1 MSLDL
6 IEPVSA
12 LIKEVAET
20 EILPRFRN
28 LAAHE
33 RMEKGENDVVTAAD
47 HAAEAF
53 LAPALAGLTKGA
65 LIVGE
70 EGAHADP
77 SLLEALKDAD
87 LAWVIDP
94 LDGTRNF
101 AEGREDFAVMA
112 ALLKHGTPVMAW
124 IYQPLGDLMAIAEH
138 GAGTMLNG
146 ERVRLDAGDM
156 TLDVMTGE
164 FHYGYLPAEF
174 RPPVKEA
181 QEKMRTRRPRFC
193 AGATYLNLVR
203 DPALY
208 AFYYRLMPWDHAPGS
223 LIYREAG
230 GIGRAFDGTE
240 YRPAHPGKGLL
251 LAPNPDV
258 WSEVRGLLFPGI
270 PLVSD

>member
-1 MSLDL
+1 MDL
-6 IEPVSA
+6 IESVSD
-12 LIKEVAET
+12 LIREVAET

-28 LAAHE
+28 LADEE
-33 RMEKGENDVVTAAD
+33 RMEKGENDIVTVAD
-47 HAAEAF
+47 QASEAF
-53 LAPALAGLTKGA
+53 LTTALTGLTKGA

-70 EGAHADP
+70 EGSYADP
-77 SLLEALKDAD
+77 SLLETLKDAD

-112 ALLKHGTPVMAW
+112 ALLKQGTPVMAW
-124 IYQPLGDLMAIAEH
+124 IYQPLQKAMVVAEH
-138 GAGTMLNG
+138 GAGTTING
-146 ERVRLDAGDM
+146 DRIVLDAGDM
-156 TLDVMTGE
+156 TLSELEGE
-164 FHYGYLPAEF
+164 FHFGYLPAEF

-193 AGATYLNLVR
+193 AGATYLSLVR

-230 GIGRAFDGTE
+230 GVGRAFDGTE

-258 WSEVRGLLFPGI
+258 WSEIREILFPGI
-270 PLVSD
+270 PLASG